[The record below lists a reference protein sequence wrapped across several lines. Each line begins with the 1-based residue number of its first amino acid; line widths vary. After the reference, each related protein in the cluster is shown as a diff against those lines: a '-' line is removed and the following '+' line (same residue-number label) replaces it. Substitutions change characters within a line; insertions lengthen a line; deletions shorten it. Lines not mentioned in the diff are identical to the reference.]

1 MPRGS
6 KPGERRGGRKKGVPN
21 KATVLAASVREAM
34 MREGCDPVAVL
45 AQVAMG
51 KRRGKNVGHMVRAA
65 SELTQYLYAKLVR
78 AEITG
83 VAGGPIETTGQMRI
97 ELVYV
102 DGDSSNGTDV
112 QTEAA

>member
-6 KPGERRGGRKKGVPN
+6 KPGERRGGRRKGTPN

-34 MREGCDPVAVL
+34 QREGCDPLAVL
-45 AQVAMG
+45 AGVAMG
-51 KRRGKNVGHMVRAA
+51 KIRGKNTPHRVRAA
-65 SELTQYLYAKLVR
+65 AELTQYMYAKLVR
-78 AEITG
+78 AELTG

-102 DGDSSNGTDV
+102 DNDGSGGTDV